1 MTSKQYDVVI
11 IGAGTAGSLAA
22 HTAVKSGLEKVAI
35 IDRKPEKMIGNKI
48 CGDGIGIDHL
58 ENLQKLGFPIKE
70 KNVIANQI
78 QTARLLSPDK
88 EKDFALPI
96 QGRLAIINR
105 HTFGQ
110 TLLKEAV
117 NEGAHLFVDNM
128 FKTFEY
134 ENNQVKVTL
143 VDKKGDAFT
152 LTTPLI
158 IDSSG
163 INSRIREGMGIF
175 DDFARLKDDEQYY
188 CYREVTKITNPSDT
202 YTDSAIFEFNY
213 DLTRGGYIW
222 FFDRGNNE
230 FNMGTGIPKSWIK
243 QFSPKDIYF
252 NHMHNRFSKIK
263 TLDSGGGFVPTRHP
277 IPTHVKNNII
287 LTGDAGLIVNP
298 LHGGGLSPSLTS
310 GYFAGKLAAELVP
323 NEKLTEEDL
332 WGYNMQIMERYGL
345 RYSLLDLYRIL
356 LQNIPDA
363 ELNDAFKEEY
373 FPLGMIFYAREYDSL
388 LGLSRELGEVWKDL
402 PNKRFQL
409 LTQAIEDVN
418 DITSKYPNSPD
429 GISKW
434 SDKYNKIFDDYQSAI
449 KL

>member
-1 MTSKQYDVVI
+1 MTSKQYDVII
-11 IGAGTAGSLAA
+11 IGAGTAGCLAA
-22 HTAVKSGLEKVAI
+22 HTAVTSGLEKVAI
-35 IDRKPEKMIGNKI
+35 IDRKPEKLIGNKI
-48 CGDGIGIDHL
+48 CGDGIGINHL

-70 KNVIANQI
+70 DNIIANQI
-78 QTARLLSPDK
+78 QTARLISPDK
-88 EKDFALPI
+88 EKEFTLPI
-96 QGRLAIINR
+96 QGKLAIINR
-105 HTFGQ
+105 YTFGQ

-117 NEGAHLFVDNM
+117 NEGAQLFDDCM

-134 ENNQVKVTL
+134 ENNQTKVTM
-143 VDKKGDAFT
+143 VDKKGKAST
-152 LTTPLI
+152 IIAPLI

-163 INSRIREGMGIF
+163 INSRIREEMGIF
-175 DDFARLKDDEQYY
+175 DDYAKLRDDEQYY
-188 CYREVTKITNPSDT
+188 CYREVTKIPNPSDT

-213 DLTRGGYIW
+213 KLTRGGYIW

-252 NHMHNRFSKIK
+252 KHMHNRFSKIE

-277 IPTHVKNNII
+277 IPSHVKNNII

-298 LHGGGLSPSLTS
+298 LHGGGLSPSLTT

-332 WGYNMQIMERYGL
+332 WSYNTQIMQRYGL

-356 LQNIPDA
+356 LQNIPDD
-363 ELNDAFKEEY
+363 ELSKAFLEEY
-373 FPLGMIFYAREYDSL
+373 LPLGMIFYAREYDL
-388 LGLSRELGEVWKDL
+388 LLSLSRELGQVWKEV

-409 LTQAIEDVN
+409 LAQAIEDVN
-418 DITSKYPNSPD
+418 NINSIYPETPD
-429 GISKW
+429 GIKNWAKRYSKI
-434 SDKYNKIFDDYQSAI
+434 YDDYQTAI